1 MAAFGAGD
9 AQPKYQREFSHVD
22 KNSGELPYKEFQTK
36 VLSMQLE
43 DLKDYKGI
51 IRSLTEQYKKNWDM
65 GLGAE
70 SFVEDTF
77 MRSQLRNAIF
87 VGHVNTDLDSIAG
100 AVGAAELYRGQ
111 PARAEGDLNGEILC
125 ALKWIGMDPPPVFD
139 SLPGAKTS
147 KVCLV
152 DHNEVD
158 QMTPILKKD
167 EKRMKRIVG
176 LIDHHAVASNFTSSS
191 PLFMD
196 TRPWGSMAAIVF
208 HTYLRNRVPIRKEIA
223 RLLLCAI
230 LSDTLNLKSGTTTPA
245 DRFCVALLSS
255 FGEVDDIDDLAMRLF
270 TAKTDWIV
278 GLGAY
283 EMCRGDQKN
292 FEVKGVR
299 LSIAV
304 LEVTAVKPVMAIAED
319 LMIQLRVFKYEKGD
333 FLNEETQEQA
343 HDTNK
348 EAHCALLFVVDT
360 VKQESVA
367 LVCGAR
373 EQWLLDKAFP
383 EGTWSSVAPGVK
395 SPSAFL
401 KPEQTMCSVGKMVSR
416 KLDFVPRCTDA
427 INGSELPDWYMQTSK
442 EMESL
447 GKVLAS
453 GKGQLKFTTKVEW
466 DREALR
472 SAVWPDEAPGG
483 KAPAK
488 GDDKCKGSEA
498 PPKKG
503 GWKCSFLTGK
513 KAPLEDS
520 SENKENMA

>member
-1 MAAFGAGD
+1 MALTTGQPAF
-9 AQPKYQREFSHVD
+9 QQREFSHIDNQNPNEVA
-22 KNSGELPYKEFQTK
+22 YKAFQRK

-43 DLKDYKGI
+43 DIKEHKDT
-51 IRSLTEQYKKNWDM
+51 IRGLTEQYKKNWDK

-77 MRSQLRNAIF
+77 MRSQLRDAIF

-111 PARAEGDLNGEILC
+111 AARAEGSLNGEILC
-125 ALKWIGMDPPPVFD
+125 ALKWIGMEPPPVFD
-139 SLPGAKTS
+139 ALPGAKTA

-292 FEVKGVR
+292 FEVNGVR

-304 LEVTAVKPVMAIAED
+304 LEVTAVAPVMAVAED

-333 FLNEETQEQA
+333 YLNEDTQEKC
-343 HDTNK
+343 HDANK
-348 EAHCALLFVVDT
+348 ESHCALLFIVDT
-360 VKQESVA
+360 VKQQSVA
-367 LVCGAR
+367 LICGAR
-373 EQWLLDKAFP
+373 EQWLVEKAFP
-383 EGTWSSVAPGVK
+383 EGQWAAAAPGVK
-395 SPSAFL
+395 SPSAFI
-401 KPEQTMCSVGKMVSR
+401 KAEQTLCNVGSLVSR
-416 KLDFVPRCTDA
+416 KLDFVPKCTEA
-427 INGSELPDWYMQTSK
+427 LKSVPLPEWYMQTSK
-442 EMESL
+442 EMERL
-447 GKVLAS
+447 GRVLATS
-453 GKGQLKFTTKVEW
+453 HGALTNKGQKVEW
-466 DREALR
+466 DRQALR
-472 SAVWPDEAPGG
+472 SAVWTEEQATGPCGG
-483 KAPAK
+483 AAEKLDKAGDAVKPAK
-488 GDDKCKGSEA
+488 C
-498 PPKKG
+498 
-503 GWKCSFLTGK
+503 GWRCAFLTGGRR
-513 KAPLEDS
+513 ER
-520 SENKENMA
+520 EVMNEI